1 MVSRKFGNKVPPY
14 RQLRVLATILVA
26 GTGIC
31 LASLPAQATP
41 TPNSRPSFFTSS
53 GSSHIPR
60 PNMRPK
66 FGGDLLSPE
75 DAGLYRRALADASA
89 YRWQAAK
96 DKAAL
101 AKDRDLAKVVEWLY
115 LKSRTNNESFADNA
129 AFVRQNPGWPQIS
142 AIVWKAEKQIEGT
155 ENAVFIDQ
163 WFAAYP
169 PSSVHGKEM
178 LAQRMRAKGDHR
190 GADILL
196 REAWMSGDFPADEE
210 NDFLRRHGRLINSAQ
225 HQVRLDRL
233 LWEGKAN
240 AAERQMKRVVGTDR
254 KVARARL
261 ALIRGEKGVDYLI
274 SLVPQSAQDTPGLVY
289 ERVRFR
295 RKRGDKDGAIDLL
308 LNEMKATNGL
318 PDVALDK
325 IWLERRI
332 LGRHLIKEKEYQKAY
347 AITANHGLQ
356 TSTGDWADAEFLAG
370 WLALEYLNNPTQA
383 ARHFRDLYNGVSRPL
398 SISRAAF
405 WLSEAADAL
414 GRKKAAGNW
423 RIKAA
428 QYPFTFYGQMARDEI
443 MDQTGLRPRLLT
455 PASAVMLTTPGA
467 FEDQELVRIIRK
479 LNSIGEDKLVTQF
492 LRHLLKS
499 AETESDFTALAGL
512 AHSIHR
518 PDLMVRVAREASWQ
532 NIYVPDAAYPVHAA
546 PAYGNMQAATAYLPE
561 EALIYAVQRQESAFQ
576 VDAKSRVGARGL
588 MQLMPGTAKSVAKD
602 IGLPYQLDAL
612 TKDAEYNLKL
622 GSAYLAQMI
631 DRFDG
636 SFILAIAA
644 YNAGP
649 HRVDRWLVDYGD
661 PRTGEISAIDWVEH
675 IPFTET
681 RNYVQRVTEAIL
693 PYRDRLNVPG
703 AERSLTALITRHN
716 YPESALARAK

>member
-1 MVSRKFGNKVPPY
+1 MRLKYGEKALSA
-14 RQLRVLATILVA
+14 LRTCNLATAMFAGAISALLV
-26 GTGIC
+26 T
-31 LASLPAQATP
+31 PVFATP
-41 TPNSRPSFFTSS
+41 TPTARPSFFTAS
-53 GSSHIPR
+53 GSAQIPA
-60 PNMRPK
+60 PNARPK

-75 DAGLYRRALADASA
+75 DAGLYRGALADASA

-96 DKAAL
+96 DKAAQ
-101 AKDRDLAKVVEWLY
+101 AKDQDLAKVVEWLY
-115 LKSRTNNESFADNA
+115 LKSRTNNKSFAENA
-129 AFVRQNPGWPQIS
+129 AFVRQNPDWPDLG
-142 AIVWKAEKQIEGT
+142 AIIWKAEKQIEGT
-155 ENAVFIDQ
+155 EGAATLDA

-169 PSSVHGKEM
+169 PGSVHGKEM
-178 LAQRMRAKGDHR
+178 LAERMRAMGDAR

-196 REAWMSGDFPADEE
+196 REAWMDGDFPADEE
-210 NDFLRRHGRLINSAQ
+210 DDFLRRHGGLINAAQ

-233 LWEGKAN
+233 LWQHKTH

-254 KVARARL
+254 KIARARL

-274 SLVPQSAQDTPGLVY
+274 SLVPQSVRNTPGLVY
-289 ERVRFR
+289 ERIRFR
-295 RKRGDKDGAIDLL
+295 RKRGDKDGAIELL
-308 LNEMKATNGL
+308 LGELGSTNSL
-318 PDVALDK
+318 PETALEK

-332 LGRHLIKEKEYQKAY
+332 LGRHLIKEKDYQAAY
-347 AITANHGLQ
+347 AITAAHGLPAG
-356 TSTGDWADAEFLAG
+356 TGDWADAEFLAG
-370 WLALEYLNNPTQA
+370 WLALEYLDQPTQA
-383 ARHFRDLYNGVSRPL
+383 ARHFRDLYNGVERPL

-443 MDQTGLRPRLLT
+443 MDQTGLRPRLLP
-455 PASAVMLTTPGA
+455 PAQPATLITPGN
-467 FEDQELVRIIRK
+467 FEDQEVVRVIRK
-479 LNSIGEDKLVTQF
+479 LNSIGEDKLATRF
-492 LRHLLKS
+492 LRHMLKNAKS
-499 AETESDFTALAGL
+499 EPDFAALAGL
-512 AHSIHR
+512 ASSLGR

-532 NIYVPDAAYPVHAA
+532 NINIREAAYPVHDT
-546 PAYGNMQAATAYLPE
+546 PGFGNMTAATAYLPE

-576 VDAKSRVGARGL
+576 VDARSRVGARGL
-588 MQLMPGTAKSVAKD
+588 MQLMPGTAKLVAKD
-602 IGLPYQLDAL
+602 IGLPYRPDDL
-612 TKDAEYNLKL
+612 TEDAEYNLKL

-649 HRVDRWLVDYGD
+649 HRVDRWLKDYGD
-661 PRTGEISAIDWVEH
+661 PRNGEISAVDWVEH

-693 PYRDRLNVPG
+693 PYRDRLDVPG
-703 AERSLTALITRHN
+703 ADRSLTALLTRHN
-716 YPESALARAK
+716 YSESTVARAK